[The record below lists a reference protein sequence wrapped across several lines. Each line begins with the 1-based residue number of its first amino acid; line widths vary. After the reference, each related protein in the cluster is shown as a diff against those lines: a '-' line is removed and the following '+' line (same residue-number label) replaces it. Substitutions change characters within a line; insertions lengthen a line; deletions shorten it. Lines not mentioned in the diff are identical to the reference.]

1 MCAILSLCLGARWLT
16 CVSICQFSSLES
28 VRRGSPT
35 TASPGIVSFHSDAYA
50 ILCIDATHDT
60 LRVRPEAGAREPI
73 LPY

>member
-50 ILCIDATHDT
+50 ILCMPHMTRYGPRREGTHT
-60 LRVRPEAGAREPI
+60 SI
-73 LPY
+73 LNF